1 MIARLGSIAE
11 RARST
16 MSWRVFGLA
25 VVLGAI
31 VIPLAMGHDDD
42 ESTAFGEPGL
52 ASMADRTVAV
62 TMNDDMRFTPDS
74 IAVKQDETIK
84 FVVTNA
90 GTVRHEMMVGT
101 VEELQDHAQLMKAFP
116 EMIHEDSNA
125 VSVEPGKSGE
135 FAWKF
140 TNPGRFDFACLV
152 PGHYEA
158 GMKGSITVA
167 SLDGSAPVVAAAP
180 APTAPAP
187 ASTQT
192 AAATPGPESLIGH
205 GVGEVRR
212 VYKANG
218 KIAVRHGPLVGL
230 KDSNGHDMPGMTMLF
245 AVKDTKWLD
254 TLQVGDAIDFT
265 VVRDG
270 GQLRIDSYKPVE

>member
-1 MIARLGSIAE
+1 
-11 RARST
+11 
-16 MSWRVFGLA
+16 MSLRVFAMA
-25 VVLGAI
+25 VVLGSI
-31 VIPLAMGHDDD
+31 LIPLVMAHDDD

-52 ASMADRTVAV
+52 ASMADRTIAV

-74 IAVKQDETIK
+74 IAVKQGETIR

-90 GTVRHEMMVGT
+90 GTIRHEMMVGT

-140 TNPGRFDFACLV
+140 TNAGTFDFACLV

-158 GMKGSITVA
+158 GMKGSIAVA
-167 SLDGSAPVVAAAP
+167 SLDGSVPAVSSAPV
-180 APTAPAP
+180 APAP

-192 AAATPGPESLIGH
+192 AAATPGPSDQVGH
-205 GVGEVRR
+205 GVGEVRK

-218 KIAVRHGPLVGL
+218 RIAVRHGPIEGL
-230 KDSNGHDMPGMTMLF
+230 KDSNGKDMPGMTMLF
-245 AVKDTKWLD
+245 AVKDPKWLD

-270 GQLRIDSYKPVE
+270 GQLRIDSYEPVQ

>member
-1 MIARLGSIAE
+1 M
-11 RARST
+11 

-31 VIPLAMGHDDD
+31 IVPLAMSHDDD

-62 TMNDDMRFTPDS
+62 TMTDDMRFIPDS
-74 IAVKQDETIK
+74 IAVKQDETIH

-101 VEELQDHAQLMKAFP
+101 VEELQDHAELMKAFP
-116 EMIHEDSNA
+116 EMVHDDSNA

-135 FAWKF
+135 FTWKF
-140 TNPGRFDFACLV
+140 TNAGTFDFACLV

-158 GMKGSITVA
+158 GMKGSIQVA
-167 SLDGSAPVVAAAP
+167 SLDGSVPVVASVP
-180 APTAPAP
+180 VETAPTAAP
-187 ASTQT
+187 IQT
-192 AAATPGPESLIGH
+192 AAATPGPESQVGH
-205 GVGEVRR
+205 GVGEVRK
-212 VYKANG
+212 VYKGNG

-230 KDSNGHDMPGMTMLF
+230 KDTNGKDMPGMTMLF
-245 AVKDTKWLD
+245 AVKDPKWLD

-265 VVRDG
+265 VVRDA